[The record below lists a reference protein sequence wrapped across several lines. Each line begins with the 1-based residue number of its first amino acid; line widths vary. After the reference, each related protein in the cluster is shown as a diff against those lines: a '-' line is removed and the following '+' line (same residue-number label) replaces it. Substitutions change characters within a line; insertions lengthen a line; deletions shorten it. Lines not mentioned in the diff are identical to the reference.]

1 LFGPLGQSGRR
12 LAEFNHV
19 AAFKINNKD
28 MHMSLIS
35 EKNLIIPTL
44 SVMRRNGGSIKM
56 TKLIS
61 SLRSILRPNGADLVI
76 LDGRQDDHFS
86 QKVRNLVSHRTLV
99 KKGYAK
105 YSQGKEGVGVLTL
118 TAKGMKRSEGAEG
131 AEYLP
136 EPSLDNE
143 HILAAEGHRMLRTAN
158 SAARSQALRK
168 MALKIHG
175 SSCAA
180 CGLNFRS
187 KYKDIARDCIE
198 LHHVVP
204 VSSGVRK
211 STIKDLVPLCPNCHR
226 VAHTEHPPLPVS
238 AVRRML
244 RPD

>member
-1 LFGPLGQSGRR
+1 
-12 LAEFNHV
+12 
-19 AAFKINNKD
+19 
-28 MHMSLIS
+28 MSLIS
-35 EKNLIIPTL
+35 EKDLILPAL

-61 SLRSILRPNGADLVI
+61 SLRSELQPKGADLAI

-105 YSQGKEGVGVLTL
+105 YTKGKEGSGVLTI
-118 TAKGMKRSEGAEG
+118 TAKGMKHLEDAMGTST
-131 AEYLP
+131 LP
-136 EPSLDNE
+136 APSLDNE
-143 HILAAEGHRMLRTAN
+143 HMLAAEGHRMLRTAN
-158 SAARSQALRK
+158 PAARSEALRK

-180 CGLNFRS
+180 CGLDFHYR
-187 KYKDIARDCIE
+187 YKALARDCIE

-204 VSSGVRK
+204 VSSGIRK

-244 RPD
+244 RPY

>member
-1 LFGPLGQSGRR
+1 
-12 LAEFNHV
+12 
-19 AAFKINNKD
+19 
-28 MHMSLIS
+28 MSLIS
-35 EKNLIIPTL
+35 EKDLILPTL

-61 SLRSILRPNGADLVI
+61 ILRSELQPKGADLSI

-105 YSQGKEGVGVLTL
+105 YIQGKEGGGVLTL
-118 TAKGMKRSEGAEG
+118 TQKGMKHSEDAMGASS
-131 AEYLP
+131 LP
-136 EPSLDNE
+136 APSLDNE
-143 HILAAEGHRMLRTAN
+143 HLLVAEGHRMLRTAN

-175 SSCAA
+175 SSCVG
-180 CGLNFRS
+180 CGLDFLT
-187 KYKDIARDCIE
+187 KYRKVARDCIE
-198 LHHVVP
+198 LHHVIP
-204 VSSGVRK
+204 ISSGVRK

-226 VAHTEHPPLPVS
+226 VAHTEHPPLSVS